1 MTNSEHKKSREE
13 NIHLVLQQLKRIR
26 NKIDPEILE
35 MASQSLQPTSTSSE
49 IKIDRKRNVRFVM
62 DFLNSPE
69 GAHLKD
75 KIQS

>member
-1 MTNSEHKKSREE
+1 MTNSEYKKSREE
-13 NIHLVLQQLKRIR
+13 NIQLVLQQLKRIR